1 MAGRGR
7 GKTLPAWMTNSEL
20 GAQVAVQSSSNES
33 AVATS
38 QSADQFY
45 DPEPSKEPV
54 IDRSEL
60 LAIAKT
66 T

>member
-20 GAQVAVQSSSNES
+20 GAQASVQTNSNET
-33 AVATS
+33 TS
-38 QSADQFY
+38 QPADQFY

-54 IDRSEL
+54 IDRSGWCS
-60 LAIAKT
+60 
-66 T
+66 